1 MPLRGLFYFARLY
14 SSYVETHHLDVYSK
28 ARLKVPTPR
37 YIVFYNGTERDEER
51 MELRLSASFEKKD
64 ACLECTATVINI
76 NFGQNQ
82 ELMKTCRKLYE
93 YAFFVCQVRQSLEQG
108 MALMAAID
116 EAVSVCIREEQKT
129 KMNALFGFLLKENRL
144 DDLRRACED
153 REYEEALLKEYN
165 L

>member
-51 MELRLSASFEKKD
+51 MALRLSASFEKKD

-82 ELMKTCRKLYE
+82 ELMKTCRK
-93 YAFFVCQVRQSLEQG
+93 
-108 MALMAAID
+108 
-116 EAVSVCIREEQKT
+116 QKC
-129 KMNALFGFLLKENRL
+129 RPI
-144 DDLRRACED
+144 
-153 REYEEALLKEYN
+153 Y
-165 L
+165 